1 METFWIKAA
10 QLIVALGLLVFI
22 HELGHY
28 FFARVFGI
36 KVNRFYLFFN
46 PYFSILKYFPD
57 KRKVE
62 LISWTKSKVDP
73 ETKKETEE
81 SHSLLSFKLGKPKS
95 AFKKDG
101 KPSWRATL
109 YGIGWVPLGG
119 YCDID
124 GMVDETKS
132 ADQLSAVPQPWEFR
146 TKPAW
151 QRLLVMLG
159 GVLFNFIL
167 ATVIYAGIA
176 FYWGEKYIEYKD
188 ATAGM
193 EFSPTALQH
202 GFRNGDIPLKAD
214 GVELTAGDNDS
225 RMSLLMAKEI
235 TVLRDGRDTTFTLP
249 DNFPLSLQPDEFFM
263 TYRQPIVIN
272 QLQPGDAAAAAG
284 LHEGDSIVAVAGVT
298 PLYYSGLADVL
309 NANKNKEID
318 VTFYRDGQEM
328 TLPVKLGDTAKLGI
342 ALKPITEIYKPTVVE
357 YSLLES
363 VPKGVSNGT
372 DMLVNY
378 VKQFKYIFSK
388 EGAQSVG
395 GFGAIGNM
403 FPEHWSWYYFWNI
416 TAFLSVAL
424 AFMNFLPIPALD
436 GGHILFLLVEM
447 VTRRKLPEKFMN
459 YAQMVGMAFL
469 LLLLVY
475 ANGMDIFRTFFK

>member
-10 QLIVALGLLVFI
+10 QLIVSLGLLVFI

-46 PYFSILKYFPD
+46 PWFSILKYFPD
-57 KRKVE
+57 KGKVE
-62 LISWTKSKVDP
+62 LISWTKKEVDP
-73 ETKKETEE
+73 ATGKEAEVP
-81 SHSLLSFKLGKPKS
+81 HSLVSFRVGRPRPALN
-95 AFKKDG
+95 KKG

-132 ADQLSAVPQPWEFR
+132 ASQLSAVPQPWEFR
-146 TKPAW
+146 TKPRW

-167 ATVIYAGIA
+167 AIIIYAGMA
-176 FYWGEKYIEYKD
+176 FHWGEKYIEYRD

-193 EFSPTALQH
+193 EFSPTALKY
-202 GFRNGDIPLKAD
+202 GFKNGDIPLMAD
-214 GVELTAGDNDS
+214 GEPVLAADTDS
-225 RMSLLMAKEI
+225 RVKLLMAKEV

-249 DNFPLSLQPDEFFM
+249 EKFPLMLEQGEFFM
-263 TYRQPIVIN
+263 TYRQPIVVN
-272 QLQPGDAAAAAG
+272 QLQPGDAADAAG
-284 LHEGDSIVAVAGVT
+284 IKAGDSIVAVAGVQ
-298 PLYYSGLADVL
+298 PLYYSGLAEVL
-309 NANKNKEID
+309 EANKNREVD
-318 VTFYRDGQEM
+318 VTLYRDGKVM
-328 TLPVKLGDTAKLGI
+328 TLPVKLGDTGKLGI
-342 ALKPITEIYKPTVVE
+342 ALKPITEVYKPTVVE
-357 YSLLES
+357 YGLLES
-363 VPKGVSNGT
+363 VPKGISNGSS
-372 DMLVNY
+372 MLVSY
-378 VKQFKYIFSK
+378 VSQFKYIFSK

-403 FPEHWSWYYFWNI
+403 FPEHWSWYYFWSI

-475 ANGMDIFRTFFK
+475 ANGMDIFRTFLK